1 MITSFRFPLAFRL
14 AILLTAGLF
23 VVSACATTPQS
34 QKTAGPQPVPR
45 FVGDTTNTEYKA
57 LWDRSVKAVSN
68 YFKINKADQTKG
80 LIVTEPR
87 IDRDATGTETKR
99 AFVKIIQTP
108 AGYEV
113 NVEIPYLSFEHFEN
127 VYGDSV
133 KDGKKVLVVTRKRI
147 PLASKTDLFLEALIR
162 KEILQPKKS

>member
-1 MITSFRFPLAFRL
+1 MITSFRFPLAFRS
-14 AILLTAGLF
+14 AILSAACLF

-34 QKTAGPQPVPR
+34 PKAAGPQPVPR
-45 FVGDTTNTEYKA
+45 FVGDTANSEYKA
-57 LWDRSVKAVSN
+57 LWDRSVKVVLK

-99 AFVKIIQTP
+99 AFVKIVQTP
-108 AGYEV
+108 VGYDV
-113 NVEIPYLSFEHFEN
+113 NVEIPYLTHEHFEN
-127 VYGDSV
+127 VYGESL

-147 PLASKTDLFLEALIR
+147 PLASKTDVFLEALIR
-162 KEILQPKKS
+162 KEILQPKK